1 MKLRMQGH
9 PSEPRGK
16 GASGVERKLRRV
28 LNVSPEAFMTHE
40 VLPKI
45 ACGLIRPSKEE
56 EAGIGGFI
64 FSDSCNFCNTFQSVH
79 FACRRM
85 ASQITYRTPLFL

>member
-40 VLPKI
+40 VLPKVDCLWI
-45 ACGLIRPSKEE
+45 NSPK
-56 EAGIGGFI
+56 
-64 FSDSCNFCNTFQSVH
+64 
-79 FACRRM
+79 
-85 ASQITYRTPLFL
+85 